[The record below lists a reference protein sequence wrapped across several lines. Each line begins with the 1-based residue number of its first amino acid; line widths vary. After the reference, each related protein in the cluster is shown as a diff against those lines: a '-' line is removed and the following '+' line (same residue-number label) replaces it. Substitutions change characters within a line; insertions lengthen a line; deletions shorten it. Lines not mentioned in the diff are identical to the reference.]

1 MSDRWKLTIHFADIV
16 FVSDCAERKQ
26 KMNIGLV
33 GDSNHSLDTKGRL
46 IIPARFRQS
55 LGASFVLC
63 RGMDKNI
70 YAYPEADWEKFSD
83 KLNELPIADPDA
95 RKFKRHFQGSAN
107 VVDVDG
113 QFRIVIPQ
121 NLRKYA
127 NIDKDV
133 VLIGQGNRVEIW
145 STASYEAVNDM
156 DEESFD
162 DAALKVN
169 SKYGV

>member
-1 MSDRWKLTIHFADIV
+1 
-16 FVSDCAERKQ
+16 
-26 KMNIGLV
+26 MNIGLV
-33 GDSNHSLDTKGRL
+33 GDSNHSLDAKGRL
-46 IIPARFRQS
+46 IIPARFREN

-70 YAYPEADWEKFSD
+70 YAYPEAEWKKFSATLD
-83 KLNELPIADPDA
+83 GLPIADPDA

-121 NLRKYA
+121 SLRNFA
-127 NIDKDV
+127 GIEKDV
-133 VLIGQGNRVEIW
+133 MLIGQGDRVEIW
-145 STASYEAVNDM
+145 CTARYEEVNGLD
-156 DEESFD
+156 DESFD
-162 DAALKVN
+162 EAALRVN